1 MRPFTNRFSLI
12 SKLWN
17 NYCVKVGKSTE
28 PNSVL
33 TDKLG
38 RYHDY
43 LRISL
48 TERCNLR
55 CTYCMPEQGVDLQET
70 SELLTNDE
78 LYRIIKVFASEG
90 VTKVRLTG
98 GEPTVR
104 KDILE
109 IVQQIQKIEGI
120 KTIAMTTNGLVLA
133 KKLPLL
139 QASGLNAVNISLDT
153 LDENK
158 FTLISRRLG
167 FKNVINSINTAID
180 LNINPIKVNCVI
192 MRGVND
198 NEIVDFVKWAERSP
212 IEVRFIEYMPFDG
225 NSWSNTKFFP
235 AKEMIKIIHEAG
247 FPIVRQIDTYNA
259 TSKTYSA
266 PGFKGGVGF
275 ITSMSDH
282 FCSTCNRLRLMADGA
297 LKVCLFGQNEVSLRD
312 IIRKGASDDELRE
325 IISIAVKNKKPKHAG
340 MNNIDQMKSLNR
352 PMVKIG
358 G

>member
-1 MRPFTNRFSLI
+1 
-12 SKLWN
+12 
-17 NYCVKVGKSTE
+17 
-28 PNSVL
+28 
-33 TDKLG
+33 
-38 RYHDY
+38 
-43 LRISL
+43 
-48 TERCNLR
+48 
-55 CTYCMPEQGVDLQET
+55 MPEEGVDLQDS

-78 LYRIIKVFASEG
+78 LYRITRVFASEG

-109 IVQQIQKIEGI
+109 IVQEIHKIEGI

-180 LNINPIKVNCVI
+180 LNIDPIKVNCVI

-198 NEIVDFVKWAERSP
+198 DEIVDFVKWAQRSP

-235 AKEMIKIIHEAG
+235 AQEMIKKIHEAG
-247 FPIVRQIDTYNA
+247 YPITRQIDTYNA

-312 IIRKGASDDELRE
+312 IIRKGGSDDELRE
-325 IISIAVKNKKPKHAG
+325 VISTAVKNKKPKHAG
-340 MNNIDQMKSLNR
+340 MNNIDQMKALNR